1 MHRKKHDRH
10 HDGCCHEPQ
19 IAAKSCCGRG
29 HRKVLTVEEEAK
41 CLEGYLGELQAET
54 KAVEER
60 LGKLRTA

>member
-1 MHRKKHDRH
+1 
-10 HDGCCHEPQ
+10 
-19 IAAKSCCGRG
+19 
-29 HRKVLTVEEEAK
+29 VLTVEEEAK